1 MSRHFSH
8 VCFQPSARSQQ
19 FLTLWF
25 LCWKKRRVFEGN
37 LFRSYGIF
45 CGQCWNP
52 SGAGHKKSSHTHDH
66 LFVRMY
72 KCVDVH
78 EASCCCC
85 CWRSCRW
92 NHLCCT
98 GTIDLK
104 RLHVGQSDSCGV
116 CWRET
121 DRMFVDGSLFWE
133 EGKGRLG
140 SVDRQVL
147 LGWITLG
154 PLFPPAPKTKVCKA
168 GNISFL
174 LLCVGG
180 HLPVIAILTV
190 CECVWVCVLV
200 LDTWCM
206 YKKKGGGGGGTK
218 QSSHS
223 PGNFLLHTHTHTT
236 PLFLSCQLTL
246 VVLLVSKKMKL
257 KVNLSLP
264 QSKFCWK

>member
-1 MSRHFSH
+1 MCRCTWSF
-8 VCFQPSARSQQ
+8 VLLAILQ
-19 FLTLWF
+19 
-25 LCWKKRRVFEGN
+25 V
-37 LFRSYGIF
+37 
-45 CGQCWNP
+45 
-52 SGAGHKKSSHTHDH
+52 KSSVLHRNNW
-66 LFVRMY
+66 F
-72 KCVDVH
+72 
-78 EASCCCC
+78 
-85 CWRSCRW
+85 
-92 NHLCCT
+92 
-98 GTIDLK
+98 K

-206 YKKKGGGGGGTK
+206 YKKKGGGGGTK

-246 VVLLVSKKMKL
+246 AVLLVSKKMKL
-257 KVNLSLP
+257 KVDLSLP
-264 QSKFCWK
+264 QSKFCWR

>member
-8 VCFQPSARSQQ
+8 VCFQPSARSQK

-85 CWRSCRW
+85 CCWRSCRW

-104 RLHVGQSDSCGV
+104 GYTWGSQTAVVFAEGRLTGCLWMGV
-116 CWRET
+116 CSGKKGRGGWEVWT
-121 DRMFVDGSLFWE
+121 DRCSWAE
-133 EGKGRLG
+133 
-140 SVDRQVL
+140 
-147 LGWITLG
+147 
-154 PLFPPAPKTKVCKA
+154 
-168 GNISFL
+168 
-174 LLCVGG
+174 
-180 HLPVIAILTV
+180 
-190 CECVWVCVLV
+190 
-200 LDTWCM
+200 
-206 YKKKGGGGGGTK
+206 
-218 QSSHS
+218 S
-223 PGNFLLHTHTHTT
+223 P
-236 PLFLSCQLTL
+236 
-246 VVLLVSKKMKL
+246 
-257 KVNLSLP
+257 
-264 QSKFCWK
+264 